1 MRSPSNSTSIRLG
14 TSLFA
19 ALSGSIFLSACAGE
33 ARTTEPENPTS
44 PTPMVTAE
52 ASAPTTSTSEPVA
65 TAEPQP
71 SVSAASGPT
80 ALPSSAP
87 AQLPKG
93 MKVLVIGD
101 SFAEA
106 LGVGLK
112 SKEAETGVKVVL
124 RGEKA
129 TYIPEW
135 AGPNRGVAGM
145 MIQEKPDLVV
155 VALGGNELAMTNP
168 DVRGP
173 KVKQL
178 VGLFGSTPC
187 VWVSPPLWGNKDNG
201 LLEVIRKNSSPCR
214 YFDSNVLSPDLPRGS
229 DKIHPTAEGQKKWA
243 GTFLDWAKKERDG
256 ASSTFS
262 LKVRPSDE

>member
-1 MRSPSNSTSIRLG
+1 MRRLSTLRALVPA
-14 TSLFA
+14 TLTVLA
-19 ALSGSIFLSACAGE
+19 ACGSS
-33 ARTTEPENPTS
+33 EPQP
-44 PTPMVTAE
+44 A
-52 ASAPTTSTSEPVA
+52 APEGGPEPVA
-65 TAEPQP
+65 AAPSAAAPAAAASSTAAVTTSEGDA
-71 SVSAASGPT
+71 VAAAASGP
-80 ALPSSAP
+80 APSAAP
-87 AQLPKG
+87 PAEVVPLPKG
-93 MKVLVIGD
+93 MRVLVIGD

-106 LGVGLK
+106 LGAGLK
-112 SKEAETGVKVVL
+112 SKEAATGVKFVL

-155 VALGGNELAMTNP
+155 VALGGNELAMVNP

-178 VGLFGSTPC
+178 VGLFGKTPC

-201 LLEVIRKNSSPCR
+201 LLDVIRKNSSPCR

-229 DKIHPTAEGQKKWA
+229 DKIHPTSEGQKKWA
-243 GTFLDWAKKERDG
+243 GSFVDWLQKEREG
-256 ASSTFS
+256 AQTPFT
-262 LKVRPSDE
+262 LKARPGSE